1 MTFRLRALGLLLLV
15 AVVATVA
22 TAWLTLRLATGQVRE
37 SASASR
43 IETARITDEL
53 HDYGFSHG
61 TWAGVQDVVRR
72 LAEGTGQ
79 RIQAVTGNGVLLV
92 DSDVLA
98 GRKPGAVSDQP
109 PVLVSAQPALRF
121 SARDAP
127 DLALVKQT
135 VTAMGRYRIAA
146 ARAACLTGVG
156 ATVTATS
163 DGMGLP
169 RVVADR
175 KVRRCDE
182 PAGNPDTL
190 PAPDQDAAVRC
201 LEEEKGRQRLESC
214 LRRAFATRTAAVAPD
229 ELQVRLGTGDEEPPT
244 FDVMPVALVGGG
256 VVLVVVA
263 GALLLGRTVLRPI
276 RALTS
281 AARGLGGGD
290 LAHRVPVAGRDEIA
304 ELGRSFNRMA
314 GSLQDAEKRQRR
326 LTGDIAHELRTPL
339 ANLRGYLEALQDG
352 LVEATPELLAS
363 LHEEAMLQQ
372 RIVDDLQDLALA
384 EAGALTY
391 HRTRIELGDV
401 LRACRTAHHARAEEA
416 GVRLTAHV
424 EDRVPVEG
432 DAHRLRQVVGNLVS
446 NAVRAT
452 GSGGTV
458 RIRTERREHAAVI
471 EVRDSGSGIA
481 AEELPYVFDR
491 FWRADAARGRQT
503 GGSGLGLAIVR
514 QIVTDHGGSVEVES
528 AVGVGTVFTVRL
540 PLAPGD

>member
-22 TAWLTLRLATGQVRE
+22 TAWLTLRLATGQVEE
-37 SASASR
+37 SVSASR
-43 IETARITDEL
+43 SDTARITEEL
-53 HDYGFSHG
+53 RDYGFSHG
-61 TWAGVQDVVRR
+61 TWTGVEDVVRR
-72 LAEGTGQ
+72 LSEGTGQ
-79 RIQAVTGNGVLLV
+79 RIQAGTGDGVLLA

-98 GRKPGAVSDQP
+98 GRKPRPASEQP
-109 PVLVSAQPALRF
+109 PVVIDAQPELRF
-121 SARDAP
+121 PPGDGP
-127 DLALVKQT
+127 GLALVKQT
-135 VTAMGRYRIAA
+135 VTAMGRYRATA
-146 ARAACLTGVG
+146 ARTACLTGAG
-156 ATVTATS
+156 ATVTATG

-175 KVRRCDE
+175 RVPHCD
-182 PAGNPDTL
+182 
-190 PAPDQDAAVRC
+190 DAADDPNPLSTPDHDAAAGC
-201 LEEEKGRQRLESC
+201 LEEKGRQDLQHC
-214 LRRAFATRTAAVAPD
+214 LQRAFATRTAAVAPD
-229 ELQVRLGTGDEEPPT
+229 ELQVRLGTRNEAPPT
-244 FDVMPVALVGGG
+244 FDVMPVAGVAGG

-281 AARGLGGGD
+281 AARGLGEGD

-304 ELGRSFNRMA
+304 GLGRSFNRMA
-314 GSLQDAEKRQRR
+314 DSLQEAEKRQRR

-352 LVEATPELLAS
+352 LVEPTPELLAS

-391 HRTRIELGDV
+391 HRTRIELGEV
-401 LRACRTAHHARAEEA
+401 LRACRTAHRARAEEA
-416 GVRLTAHV
+416 GVQLAAHG
-424 EDRVPVEG
+424 DGPVPVEA

-458 RIRTERREHAAVI
+458 TISSECRDGAAVI
-471 EVRDSGSGIA
+471 EVRDTGSGITA
-481 AEELPYVFDR
+481 GELPYVFDR

-540 PLAPGD
+540 PIAPGD